1 MAWPALE
8 ERQNHVLK
16 GHPMMILPYGRHRTL
31 RREVGFL
38 NSQVADYLGI
48 PTIGHYGVVQSGP
61 PAGGQ
66 PSSPGAGRA
75 PGAAIELGSVVGPGS
90 VADPGGASG
99 AHDAGLPDAGRP
111 GPGLPDAGR
120 PGPGRPGAGRPSAG
134 LPGAGRPSGGLP
146 GVSLLVPPG
155 QSLALLGQPPEA
167 ATGLFDA
174 IAGLSRPRAG
184 LVRVDGVVVNRL
196 SRAELDR
203 YRARRGLVSPRFSLL
218 PSLSVLDNVLAAPPV
233 GRAGPPSADRAMRLL
248 DLAGAARL
256 TGPVRRLSA
265 EEQWRIMIAR
275 ALVSSPRLLL
285 AEDPAPGLDAAAAD
299 RVLDVLLD
307 AHALLGFTLV
317 LTANRPTT
325 AVRCQ
330 RRVLVAAGRVVE
342 DELTSGD
349 DAWTRSRIDRIG

>member
-1 MAWPALE
+1 MAWPALK

-16 GHPMMILPYGRHRTL
+16 GHPMMILPYGRRRTL

-66 PSSPGAGRA
+66 PSAPDERARAGRGDRVGQRRGHRAGAAGADGDPAA
-75 PGAAIELGSVVGPGS
+75 PGGS
-90 VADPGGASG
+90 
-99 AHDAGLPDAGRP
+99 
-111 GPGLPDAGR
+111 
-120 PGPGRPGAGRPSAG
+120 
-134 LPGAGRPSGGLP
+134 GLP
-146 GVSLLVPPG
+146 GVSLAVPPG
-155 QSLALLGQPPEA
+155 QSVALLSQPPAA
-167 ATGLFDA
+167 ATGLLDA

-184 LVRVDGVVVNRL
+184 LVRVDGVAVNRL
-196 SRAELDR
+196 GRAELDR

-218 PSLSVLDNVLAAPPV
+218 PSLSVIDNVLAAPPV
-233 GRAGPPSADRAMRLL
+233 GRAGPPSADRARRLL
-248 DLAGAARL
+248 ELAGAARL
-256 TGPVRRLSA
+256 TGPVGRLSA

-285 AEDPAPGLDAAAAD
+285 AEDPAPGLDPAAAD
-299 RVLDVLLD
+299 RVLDVLMD
-307 AHALLGFTLV
+307 AHAMFGFTLV
-317 LTANRPTT
+317 LTANRPAT

-330 RRVLVAAGRVVE
+330 RRVLVAGGRVVE
-342 DELTSGD
+342 DELTGGD

>member
-1 MAWPALE
+1 MAWPALK

-16 GHPMMILPYGRHRTL
+16 GHPMMIRPYGRRRTL
-31 RREVGFL
+31 PPEVGSL
-38 NSQVADYLGI
+38 NSQVTDYLGI
-48 PTIGHYGVVQSGP
+48 PTIGHYGMVQSGP

-66 PSSPGAGRA
+66 PSAPGSGRGPGAV
-75 PGAAIELGSVVGPGS
+75 IELGSVVVPGS
-90 VADPGGASG
+90 VTGADGASG
-99 AHDAGLPDAGRP
+99 A
-111 GPGLPDAGR
+111 
-120 PGPGRPGAGRPSAG
+120 SEV
-134 LPGAGRPSGGLP
+134 GLP

-155 QSLALLGQPPEA
+155 QSLALLSQPPSA
-167 ATGLFDA
+167 AIGLFDA

-184 LVRVDGVVVNRL
+184 LVRVDGVEVNRL
-196 SRAELDR
+196 GRAELDR

-233 GRAGPPSADRAMRLL
+233 GRAAPPSADRVMRLL
-248 DLAGAARL
+248 ELAGADRL
-256 TGPVRRLSA
+256 TGPAGRLSA

-285 AEDPAPGLDAAAAD
+285 AEDPAPGLAAAAAD
-299 RVLDVLLD
+299 RVLDALMD
-307 AHALLGFTLV
+307 AHAMFGFTLV
-317 LTANRPTT
+317 LTASRPAT

-342 DELTSGD
+342 DELTGGD